1 MKLDD
6 NPLHY
11 ESNNSN
17 SKTTPIALV
26 FLLLD
31 LTLSGRRTLLY
42 RNQSIYLLYK
52 LMDWFL
58 YDRDLRHERVKLFFN
73 CNGTRTGNHLAH
85 KWTLNHLAKCFIV
98 RLQTKWLC
106 VRVPFQPLNFQI
118 SRPLIA
124 RGSLTFRQLQSV
136 DSF

>member
-1 MKLDD
+1 MQ
-6 NPLHY
+6 NFQ
-11 ESNNSN
+11 NSFETRKR
-17 SKTTPIALV
+17 SFIRAFSICMTVP
-26 FLLLD
+26 
-31 LTLSGRRTLLY
+31 LTLSWRRTLSY

-73 CNGTRTGNHLAH
+73 CNRTRTRNHLAR
-85 KWTLNHLAKCFIV
+85 KWTLNHLAKCLIV

-106 VRVPFQPLNFQI
+106 VRVPLQPLNFQI
-118 SRPLIA
+118 SRLLIA

-136 DSF
+136 DSL